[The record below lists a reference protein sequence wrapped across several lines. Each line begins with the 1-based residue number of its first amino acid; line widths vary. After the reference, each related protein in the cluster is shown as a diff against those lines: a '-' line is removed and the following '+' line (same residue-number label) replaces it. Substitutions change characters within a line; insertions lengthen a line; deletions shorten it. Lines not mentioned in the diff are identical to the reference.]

1 MRFGDTAAQ
10 RYLRHARTGPRIA
23 RILLYSAIT
32 ESYTVYCFHS
42 GNNLGGVSFFN
53 NSNNNRPIETKLG
66 THGYFANPR
75 YDSGFRK
82 DSRAQTWVTMVTG
95 FLRSVVNKK

>member
-1 MRFGDTAAQ
+1 M
-10 RYLRHARTGPRIA
+10 HARGPRIA

-32 ESYTVYCFHS
+32 ESYTVYTVFI
-42 GNNLGGVSFFN
+42 LVIIWGGVSFFN

-66 THGYFANPR
+66 THGYVADPR

-82 DSRAQTWVTMVTG
+82 DSRAQTWVFMVTG
-95 FLRSVVNKK
+95 FLRSVVNKKGNLEPYLQN